1 MNQTILQQYRYDIEM
16 WKRLLLNAQEE
27 NILLKYR
34 LSEFSSY
41 IQGKEH
47 LELLEYHQSSLL
59 KIDDVFTIFRN
70 DVYHYNLFI
79 EKEISFAEEQTE
91 LNTSRHKKMSNEIE
105 LIESTFN
112 KSKFLFINF
121 INEVLNNASDS
132 N

>member
-16 WKRLLLNAQEE
+16 WKRLLFNSQEE

-34 LSEFSSY
+34 LSEFSSS

-59 KIDDVFTIFRN
+59 KIDDIFSTFKN
-70 DVYHYNLFI
+70 DIYHYNLSI

-91 LNTSRHKKMSNEIE
+91 LNISRHKKMSNEIE

-112 KSKFLFINF
+112 KSKFLFTNF